1 MSTRRALVA
10 AVLLVL
16 ATSLYVNLFLN
27 KGEASVP
34 RAPLASFPAAIDGW
48 QGKDQLF
55 PTRILENLGVDEYIM
70 RNFTKGK
77 DSIWL
82 YVGYYKNQKEGAVPH
97 SPRHCYPGTGFNPI
111 RNDVITIP
119 VDYPGMKAI
128 RPNRYVFA
136 RGQER
141 EVVIYWYQSRGRVI
155 ADEYVEKMFLIR
167 DAIFRNR
174 SDGGLVRYSIGAT
187 AETVEAQGKLLE
199 AFVSRTYPHIPRV
212 IPD

>member
-1 MSTRRALVA
+1 MSTRRALIV

-16 ATSLYVNLFLN
+16 ATSLYVNVFLN
-27 KGEASVP
+27 RGEASVP
-34 RAPLASFPAAIDGW
+34 REPLASFPASIDGW
-48 QGKDQLF
+48 EGKDQLF

-70 RNFTKGK
+70 RTFTKGK

-82 YVGYYKNQKEGAVPH
+82 YIGYYKNQKEGAVPH

-111 RNDVITIP
+111 RHDVITVP
-119 VDYPGMKAI
+119 VNHGGKVAI

-155 ADEYVEKMFLIR
+155 ADEYLEKLFLIR

-174 SDGGLVRYSIGAT
+174 SDGALVRFSIGAT
-187 AETVEAQGKLLE
+187 AETVEARGKLLE
-199 AFVSRTYPHIPRV
+199 EFVSRMYPQIPRV
-212 IPD
+212 VPD